1 MLSEDYLLG
10 CIIDNE
16 NNYDSCIDII
26 TVDDFSTT
34 DKKNIFNAI
43 THLYNNNSTA
53 TPLTISNHLKLK
65 KTQRESQF
73 RYLEQLNSKKY
84 NATIRETIDIA
95 HIVKNESD
103 RRNISDLA
111 YRLNDLAEDSKADI
125 LTDSLN
131 EIDRVISSRAKSK
144 VLAISD
150 QVSIIEAEI
159 SERIKQPNNILT
171 GIATGFGAIDDMTD
185 GFQRGDLIILAAR
198 PSMGKT
204 ALCLNLIKNMSKAG
218 NALFFSLEMSYKQL
232 IYRMT
237 ADISGVEFH
246 KVFRGNLN
254 EDETL
259 RVDEAT
265 KRIKQLKLFIDDR
278 GGVSVD
284 EIRSRARVFNR
295 KNPLNIIGVDYLSLV
310 SGKGEN
316 RTNEIGYVSRQLKLL
331 AKECDCPVLCLSQLS
346 RGVEQRQ
353 DKRPLLTDLRES
365 GAIEQDADIVAFIYR
380 EQMYNPD
387 TENPDLAELLI
398 RKNRNGECKTLY
410 FEFKKDVQQF
420 RSVNK
425 PVLDGWN

>member
-43 THLYNNNSTA
+43 TYLYNNNSTA

-84 NATIRETIDIA
+84 NATIRETIDVA
-95 HIVKNESD
+95 NIVKNESD

-204 ALCLNLIKNMSKAG
+204 AFCLNLIKNMSKSG

-254 EDETL
+254 EDEAL

-265 KRIKQLKLFIDDR
+265 RRIKQLKLFIDDR

-387 TENPDLAELLI
+387 TENPELAELLV

-420 RSVNK
+420 KSVNK